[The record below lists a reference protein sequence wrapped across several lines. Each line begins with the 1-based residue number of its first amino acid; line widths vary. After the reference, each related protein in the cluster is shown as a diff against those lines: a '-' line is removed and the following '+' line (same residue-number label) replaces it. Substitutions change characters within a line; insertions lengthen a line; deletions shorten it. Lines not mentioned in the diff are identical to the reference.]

1 MLELRYNG
9 CPDCLTSAK
18 TLLSIWGLFNNK
30 DYRVEFHDDH
40 KDEPLYQ
47 KRPDYLKH
55 FSGAI
60 LYNPKT
66 SAWIDLYN
74 GGSNIIS
81 SSEENK
87 NMVYSL
93 INMKKSP

>member
-18 TLLSIWGLFNNK
+18 ALLSVWGWFNNR
-30 DYRVEFHDDH
+30 DYRVEFHSDH
-40 KDEPLYQ
+40 KKDAIYK

-66 SAWIDLYN
+66 GAWIDLYN

-81 SSEENK
+81 SNEYNK
-87 NMVYSL
+87 KMAFKL
-93 INMKKSP
+93 RDG

>member
-9 CPDCLTSAK
+9 CSECLTSAK
-18 TLLSIWGLFNNK
+18 ALLGVWGMFEHK
-30 DYRVEFHDDH
+30 AYRVEFHSDH
-40 KDEPLYQ
+40 RKDKIYE

-60 LYNPKT
+60 LYNPK
-66 SAWIDLYN
+66 SGAWIDLYN

-81 SSEENK
+81 ADDYNK
-87 NMVYSL
+87 QMV
-93 INMKKSP
+93 KKLMSN